1 MRNIR
6 CGKKLLPSA
15 LRAATVSRGSTRAR
29 NRHLI
34 FCPPCAR
41 GEQMLSCK
49 KPGGLFAICELGNGA
64 LCAPF
69 PDRARFLPRERVPN
83 EVRREGCKDAMR
95 APQPLRLAFGKPPSR
110 RRKGNAASVTVFAHN
125 GKNLCSPRA
134 HATPWRCVSCAA
146 HPLTQGRLSC
156 GQLLSS
162 CLAPMNR
169 SSTKYCEVYGASAIT
184 SSKLRRRGDAC
195 EDASPSAP
203 HSRPG

>member
-1 MRNIR
+1 MFDRSDEKYTPER
-6 CGKKLLPSA
+6 EKPLPSA

-83 EVRREGCKDAMR
+83 EVRREGCKGKRRTDATT
-95 APQPLRLAFGKPPSR
+95 PPSCLRQATSPCTGEAIMGRPRLPPSR

-125 GKNLCSPRA
+125 GKNLSSPRA

-146 HPLTQGRLSC
+146 HPL
-156 GQLLSS
+156 
-162 CLAPMNR
+162 
-169 SSTKYCEVYGASAIT
+169 
-184 SSKLRRRGDAC
+184 RRG
-195 EDASPSAP
+195 
-203 HSRPG
+203 G